1 MSFGPCLLFLSRA
14 EVTVAGF
21 SVRYFVSCK
30 TAKSAAGGGVR
41 GELVRYCRFHPVPRN
56 QTRNR
61 IFNVKA
67 AAAGRE
73 AGAGSGRA
81 PSSASAFVAGRAAP
95 SQARP
100 AALRAPEA
108 GTGGGSRPPAFKRL
122 EVIANNIN
130 IPARSLSILLRLS
143 SRLAATESKH
153 PAASTGVRG
162 DGPLSG
168 RETFLLMFD
177 HE

>member
-30 TAKSAAGGGVR
+30 TAKSAAGGR
-41 GELVRYCRFHPVPRN
+41 
-56 QTRNR
+56 
-61 IFNVKA
+61 
-67 AAAGRE
+67 
-73 AGAGSGRA
+73 GAGGAGEILVSPCSPESNTKQNFQCQGCSGRA
-81 PSSASAFVAGRAAP
+81 GGRSRERAGAILGKR
-95 SQARP
+95 
-100 AALRAPEA
+100 LRGRVRGPLPGTPEA